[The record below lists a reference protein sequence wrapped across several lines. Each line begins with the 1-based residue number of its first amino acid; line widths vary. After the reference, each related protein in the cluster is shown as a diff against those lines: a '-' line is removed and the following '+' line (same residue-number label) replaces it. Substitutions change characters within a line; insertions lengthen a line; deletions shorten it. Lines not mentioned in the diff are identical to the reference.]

1 MISRLTAATVAAAL
15 SAVGLASA
23 ASLTS
28 TEEPVLD
35 HHQIEIEQCGDTSDV
50 PVTWSPA
57 PACDDAGLEGAAGS
71 VPTTEAAEPSP
82 TPSPTAPAPTP
93 EPVVPES
100 VVPESETP
108 EPAPPSPQPTSPG
121 SEAGEENPAAGP
133 TEPAP
138 GTGDDDDV

>member
-15 SAVGLASA
+15 SAMGLASA
-23 ASLTS
+23 ASLSS

-57 PACDDAGLEGAAGS
+57 PACDDAGLEGAAVS

-93 EPVVPES
+93 EPVA
-100 VVPESETP
+100 PESETP
-108 EPAPPSPQPTSPG
+108 EPAPSSPQPTSPG

-138 GTGDDDDV
+138 GTGDEDDV

>member
-23 ASLTS
+23 ASLSS

-35 HHQIEIEQCGDTSDV
+35 HHQIEIEQCDDTADV

-57 PACDDAGLEGAAGS
+57 PACDDAGLEEAAGS
-71 VPTTEAAEPSP
+71 ASPSQAAEPSP
-82 TPSPTAPAPTP
+82 SPSAPAPTP
-93 EPVVPES
+93 DS
-100 VVPESETP
+100 VTPESETP
-108 EPAPPSPQPTSPG
+108 EPPAPSPALTSPG
-121 SEAGEENPAAGP
+121 SEAGDANPADGP

-138 GTGDDDDV
+138 GVGDDND